1 MAGLQL
7 FLLSV
12 FKKDHVRPSKMFAE
26 KILTKCILENN
37 NEYLSGALLKYCH
50 ININFKFTYSMHDIR
65 YNNSKEADV

>member
-1 MAGLQL
+1 
-7 FLLSV
+7 
-12 FKKDHVRPSKMFAE
+12 MFAE

-50 ININFKFTYSMHDIR
+50 ININSKFTHSMHDIR